1 MKPSELI
8 RECGW
13 IQGRPGNRIMG
24 YCIVGAVWYAYIDDK
39 KTRKRI
45 YERLCKNRGIAIE
58 VWNDMQGRTQNEVV
72 MLLESIG
79 E

>member
-8 RECGW
+8 RERGW

-24 YCIVGAVWYAYIDDK
+24 YCIVGAIWYVYTDK
-39 KTRKRI
+39 ETRFQI
-45 YERLCKNRGIAIE
+45 YRRLSENRLMPIAI
-58 VWNDMQGRTQNEVV
+58 WNDMQGRTQNEVV
-72 MLLESIG
+72 TLLESIG